1 MNHKELKVWQN
12 GIELVSLIY
21 TFTENLPKSEEFG
34 LKSQLRRAAVSV
46 PTNIAE
52 GAARNHQKEFI
63 QFCYISLGSLV
74 EIETLLIITENV
86 FKHRNDQI
94 SEVLVTQKKM
104 LLAFIKHLK
113 QSHHS
118 LKNHSPLTKKPIN

>member
-34 LKSQLRRAAVSV
+34 LKTQLRRAAVSV

-94 SEVLVTQKKM
+94 SEALVTQKKM

-118 LKNHSPLTKKPIN
+118 LKNHSLLTKKPTN

>member
-1 MNHKELKVWQN
+1 MNHKDLNVWQN
-12 GIELVSLIY
+12 GIELVSMVY
-21 TFTENLPKSEEFG
+21 SFTEILPKSEEFG

-63 QFCYISLGSLV
+63 QFCYISFGSVV
-74 EIETLLIITENV
+74 EIETLLVITENV

-94 SEVLVTQKKM
+94 SEALVTQKKCCW
-104 LLAFIKHLK
+104 HLSNTSNK
-113 QSHHS
+113 TTLQ
-118 LKNHSPLTKKPIN
+118 PINH

>member
-1 MNHKELKVWQN
+1 MNHKDLNVWQN
-12 GIELVSLIY
+12 GIELVSKVY
-21 TFTENLPKSEEFG
+21 SFTEILPKSEEFG

-63 QFCYISLGSLV
+63 QFCYISLGSVV
-74 EIETLLIITENV
+74 EIETLLLITENV

-94 SEVLVTQKKM
+94 SEALATQKNVVG
-104 LLAFIKHLK
+104 IYQTPQTK
-113 QSHHS
+113 QTS
-118 LKNHSPLTKKPIN
+118 NPLTIN

>member
-12 GIELVSLIY
+12 GIELVSLIC

-86 FKHRNDQI
+86 FKHRNYQI
-94 SEVLVTQKKM
+94 SEALVTQKKM

-118 LKNHSPLTKKPIN
+118 LKNH

>member
-1 MNHKELKVWQN
+1 MNHKELNVWQN
-12 GIELVSLIY
+12 GIELVSMVD
-21 TFTENLPKSEEFG
+21 TFTEILPKSEEFG

-63 QFCYISLGSLV
+63 QFCYISLGSVV
-74 EIETLLIITENV
+74 ERETLLVITENV

-94 SEVLVTQKKM
+94 SEALVTQKNVVG
-104 LLAFIKHLK
+104 IYQTPQTK
-113 QSHHS
+113 QPSNP
-118 LKNHSPLTKKPIN
+118 NH